1 MKIIVIVG
9 KENTKKTRLM
19 LELPNKKLIKEI
31 KTLISTWRYSEA
43 ISNIIRKGRLIKELA
58 EEEINHAGSDLIL
71 TETAAYWNLL

>member
-9 KENTKKTRLM
+9 KKNAKKSHLM

-31 KTLISTWRYSEA
+31 KALMGALRYSEA
-43 ISNIIRKGRLIKELA
+43 ISNIIRKGRLIKKLA